1 MPSNARS
8 LCASPEPTKP
18 VTPPPSSPM
27 HPSTPL
33 YIPTSS
39 LSLHPHPRETP
50 PRRPVLSVVVTGGST
65 GIGEAIVTL
74 FAEAGHRVLFTYL
87 TRRGNA
93 ERLQSRYPHVTA
105 TQLDQAQ
112 VSSVASFSRTVDD
125 WAGAAG
131 VHILVNNA
139 ALGSATVRQYVH
151 QKCQSP
157 NFGKLATEQLPS
169 SAVDMLMRAQNDL
182 ALMRVNALGPLWVTD
197 ALSDSI
203 RRAADVSGR
212 ATIVFIGSV
221 GGGSAAVFP
230 EYCAADLMSKAAL
243 TYFSKHLAAQHVRDN
258 IDVMCISPGATET
271 EMFRQS
277 TLATI
282 PDVPAFVDSM
292 PKRRLIQPHEIA
304 KSVFW
309 LSVESPQGVF
319 HGSVLDASMGLAVRP
334 GLQTENDAR

>member
-1 MPSNARS
+1 
-8 LCASPEPTKP
+8 
-18 VTPPPSSPM
+18 M

-39 LSLHPHPRETP
+39 LSLPNHPRETP
-50 PRRPVLSVVVTGGST
+50 RHRPLLNVVVTGGST
-65 GIGEAIVTL
+65 GIGEAIVTV
-74 FAEAGHRVLFTYL
+74 FAQAGHRVLFTYL
-87 TRRGNA
+87 TRRTNA
-93 ERLQSRYPHVTA
+93 ERLQSRYRHVTA

-112 VSSVASFSRTVDD
+112 VDSVAAFSRTVDH
-125 WAGAAG
+125 WAGPAG
-131 VHILVNNA
+131 VHVLVNNA

-151 QKCQSP
+151 QQRESP
-157 NFGKLATEQLPS
+157 NLSKFATEQLPS
-169 SAVDMLMRAQNDL
+169 SAVDMLQRAQNDL

-203 RRAADVSGR
+203 HRAADNSGR
-212 ATIVFIGSV
+212 ATIIFIGSV
-221 GGGSAAVFP
+221 GGGSSAVFP

-258 IDVMCISPGATET
+258 IDVLCLSPGATET
-271 EMFRQS
+271 DMFRQS
-277 TLATI
+277 TLSTI

-309 LSVESPQGVF
+309 LSVESPPGVF

-334 GLQTENDAR
+334 GLQTENNAR